1 MGTFNWV
8 LLVSPTRRP
17 SPTGC
22 LLLHGVSSL
31 NPWLVQMVMAM
42 VVMEQGGTREK
53 NSDNL
58 TIVIFVSA
66 GIGQLGLL
74 RVEPPLVSED
84 FAYFLWLSF
93 GLGHSQLLWSET

>member
-42 VVMEQGGTREK
+42 AVMEQGGNREK
-53 NSDNL
+53 H
-58 TIVIFVSA
+58 F
-66 GIGQLGLL
+66 
-74 RVEPPLVSED
+74 R
-84 FAYFLWLSF
+84 
-93 GLGHSQLLWSET
+93 